1 MLVSIIDL
9 EWTSWKG
16 SQKRNWS
23 LNYEKRDII
32 ELGYVI
38 FRNFDTKFIIKN
50 YH

>member
-9 EWTSWKG
+9 EWTSWKDRK
-16 SQKRNWS
+16 KRNWS

-38 FRNFDTKFIIKN
+38 FEISILNLL
-50 YH
+50 